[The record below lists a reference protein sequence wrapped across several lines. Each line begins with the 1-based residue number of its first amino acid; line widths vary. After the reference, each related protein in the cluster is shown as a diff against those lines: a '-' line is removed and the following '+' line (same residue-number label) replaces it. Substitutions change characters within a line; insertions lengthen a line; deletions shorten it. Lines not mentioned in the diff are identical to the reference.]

1 MKPEEI
7 IAMAKEAGCI
17 PYRHSKYWEDVQ
29 IFATP
34 NVLLN
39 FAKLIAE
46 AERHA
51 CAMVA
56 EEWLGPTKD
65 REIHIAKA
73 IRARGQA

>member
-34 NVLLN
+34 DVLLN
-39 FAKLIAE
+39 FAKLIAD
-46 AERHA
+46 AERKKVNQETKEYLLKLHND
-51 CAMVA
+51 
-56 EEWLGPTKD
+56 WLGE
-65 REIHIAKA
+65 R
-73 IRARGQA
+73 